1 MEQQSSRPGFSHRG
15 QPPKSFQEQPMIPT
29 NTIKGLALATALA
42 VGSACAG
49 VRKKTTDINPSM
61 SRAPTCANAI
71 AVYNS
76 RADVPYDYY
85 ELAWIEA
92 QGNSVW
98 TTDNQLQQQIRNGA
112 AKVGAN
118 AVIVNPVQQNKTTVK
133 VLGEVIGTKSATQK
147 ASALAIYMPGDAA
160 RVRTACGG

>member
-1 MEQQSSRPGFSHRG
+1 
-15 QPPKSFQEQPMIPT
+15 MIRT
-29 NTIKGLALATALA
+29 NTATVATLALALA
-42 VGSACAG
+42 IGSACAG
-49 VRKKTTDINPSM
+49 VRKKTTDVNPNVN
-61 SRAPTCANAI
+61 RAPTCAAAI

-118 AVIVNPVQQNKTTVK
+118 AVIVNPVEQNKSAVK

-147 ASALAIYMPGDAA
+147 ASALAIWMPGDRA
-160 RVRTACGG
+160 RVRTACGS

>member
-1 MEQQSSRPGFSHRG
+1 
-15 QPPKSFQEQPMIPT
+15 MIAT
-29 NTIKGLALATALA
+29 NNIKGITLALTLA

-49 VRKKTTDINPSM
+49 VRKTTTDVNPSL
-61 SRAPTCANAI
+61 SRAPTCAAAI

-76 RADVPYDYY
+76 RADVPFDYY

-112 AKVGAN
+112 GKVGAN
-118 AVIVNPVQQNKTTVK
+118 AVIVNPVEQNKTAVK
-133 VLGEVIGTKSATQK
+133 VLGEVVGAKSATQK

>member
-1 MEQQSSRPGFSHRG
+1 MNG
-15 QPPKSFQEQPMIPT
+15 K
-29 NTIKGLALATALA
+29 NTLKGIALACALA

-49 VRKKTTDINPSM
+49 VRKTTTDLNPSVN
-61 SRAPTCANAI
+61 RASTCPAAI

-85 ELAWIEA
+85 ELAWIQA
-92 QGNSVW
+92 SGNSVW
-98 TTDNQLQQQIRNGA
+98 TTDNQLQTQIRNGA

-118 AVIVNPVQQNKTTVK
+118 AVIVNPVSQSKSTVK
-133 VLGEVIGTKSATQK
+133 VLGEVIGTSSATQK

-160 RVRTACGG
+160 RVRQACG

>member
-1 MEQQSSRPGFSHRG
+1 MSRKNIFRG
-15 QPPKSFQEQPMIPT
+15 I
-29 NTIKGLALATALA
+29 ALACA
-42 VGSACAG
+42 VVAGSACAG
-49 VRKKTTDINPSM
+49 VKKTTTDLNPSVN
-61 SRAPTCANAI
+61 RPATCAAAI

-92 QGNSVW
+92 SGNSVW
-98 TTDNQLQQQIRNGA
+98 TTDNQLQTQIRNGA

-118 AVIVNPVQQNKTTVK
+118 AIIVNPVTQSKSTVK
-133 VLGEVIGTKSATQK
+133 ILGEAIGTRSATQK

-160 RVRTACGG
+160 RVRQACGS

>member
-1 MEQQSSRPGFSHRG
+1 
-15 QPPKSFQEQPMIPT
+15 MIANAT
-29 NTIKGLALATALA
+29 FKGLTLACALA
-42 VGSACAG
+42 VGAACTG
-49 VRKKTTDINPSM
+49 VKRTTTDINPRM
-61 SRAPTCANAI
+61 NRAPTCAAAI

-92 QGNSVW
+92 SGNSVW
-98 TTDNQLQQQIRNGA
+98 TTDNQLQTQIRNGA

-118 AVIVNPVQQNKTTVK
+118 AIIVNPVQQSKSTIK

-160 RVRTACGG
+160 RVRLACGG

>member
-1 MEQQSSRPGFSHRG
+1 MNVN
-15 QPPKSFQEQPMIPT
+15 
-29 NTIKGLALATALA
+29 NTFKGIALACALA

-49 VRKKTTDINPSM
+49 VKKTTTDINPAINR
-61 SRAPTCANAI
+61 RATCANAI

-92 QGNSVW
+92 SGNSVW
-98 TTDNQLQQQIRNGA
+98 TTDNQLQTQIRNGA

-118 AVIVNPVQQNKTTVK
+118 AVIVNPVTQAKSTVK
-133 VLGEVIGTKSATQK
+133 VLGEAIGANSATQK
-147 ASALAIYMPGDAA
+147 ASALAIWMPGDAA
-160 RVRTACGG
+160 RVRLACG

>member
-1 MEQQSSRPGFSHRG
+1 
-15 QPPKSFQEQPMIPT
+15 MIAS
-29 NTIKGLALATALA
+29 NTIKGIMLACAFA
-42 VGSACAG
+42 VGSACG
-49 VRKKTTDINPSM
+49 GIRKKTTDINPRM

-71 AVYNS
+71 AVYNG

-92 QGNSVW
+92 EGNSVW

-118 AVIVNPVQQNKTTVK
+118 AVIVNPVQQNKSTVK
-133 VLGEVIGTKSATQK
+133 VLGEVIGTKSATAK
-147 ASALAIYMPGDAA
+147 ASALAIYIPREAA
-160 RVRTACGG
+160 RVRTACGS

>member
-1 MEQQSSRPGFSHRG
+1 
-15 QPPKSFQEQPMIPT
+15 MIAT
-29 NTIKGLALATALA
+29 KTITGLTLACALA

-49 VRKKTTDINPSM
+49 VRKKTVDINPSM
-61 SRAPTCANAI
+61 NRAPTCAAAI

-118 AVIVNPVQQNKTTVK
+118 AVIVNPTTQAKSTVK
-133 VLGEVIGTKSATQK
+133 ILGEVIGTKSATMK
-147 ASALAIYMPGDAA
+147 ASALAIYMPRDAP
-160 RVRTACGG
+160 RVRTACGT

>member
-1 MEQQSSRPGFSHRG
+1 
-15 QPPKSFQEQPMIPT
+15 MIAT
-29 NTIKGLALATALA
+29 NIFKGIALACALA
-42 VGSACAG
+42 AGSACAG

-98 TTDNQLQQQIRNGA
+98 TTDNQLQTQIRNGA

-118 AVIVNPVQQNKTTVK
+118 AVIVNPVQQAKSTVK
-133 VLGEVIGTKSATQK
+133 VLGEAIGTSSATQK
-147 ASALAIYMPGDAA
+147 ASALAVYMPRDAA
-160 RVRTACGG
+160 RVRSACGAA

>member
-1 MEQQSSRPGFSHRG
+1 
-15 QPPKSFQEQPMIPT
+15 MIANAT
-29 NTIKGLALATALA
+29 FKGLTL
-42 VGSACAG
+42 ACALVVGAACTG
-49 VRKKTTDINPSM
+49 VKRTTTDINPRM
-61 SRAPTCANAI
+61 NRAPTCAAAI

-92 QGNSVW
+92 SGNSVW
-98 TTDNQLQQQIRNGA
+98 TTDNQLQTQIRNGA

-118 AVIVNPVQQNKTTVK
+118 AIIVNPVQQSKSTIK

-160 RVRTACGG
+160 RVRLACGG